1 MAYTSSQP
9 RRFLSGWSAKA
20 GKPAK
25 PAEAG
30 MKRVQFSSSFVPY
43 LFLAPQLAVIFIFFY
58 WPSVQAIQSSFYL
71 EDPFGFGASFV
82 GLANYSDAI
91 FNPEYLNIAKF
102 TVVFTVLVTFFS
114 LALGLLL
121 AVKADA
127 VIRGS
132 STYKTL
138 LISVYAIAP
147 PVAGLIGMMFFDQH
161 IGPFVKMAAFFG
173 WDMKVGL
180 NYFDTAFAMVVVAV
194 WKQIP
199 YNFIF
204 FLSGLQGVP
213 VSVREAAAIDCR
225 SGFRRFWTV
234 IMPLLAPTAFF
245 LLIIMH
251 AYLVGDIDDRLTDKW
266 TSPFRAL
273 KGRVQ
278 LQGIVRIEAQ
288 LRLQGS
294 ITITRLSIIN
304 ITYALFD
311 TFGVIDVM
319 VKDKAANNPI
329 TLVYKVFLDGFRGND
344 IGGSSAQSV
353 ILMLVVFV
361 LTIIQFRFIEK
372 RIHYN

>member
-1 MAYTSSQP
+1 
-9 RRFLSGWSAKA
+9 
-20 GKPAK
+20 
-25 PAEAG
+25 
-30 MKRVQFSSSFVPY
+30 MKRVQFSSSYVPY

-58 WPSVQAIQSSFYL
+58 WPSVQAIHSSFYI

-91 FNPEYLNIAKF
+91 FSPEYLSIAKF

-127 VIRGS
+127 IIRGS

-161 IGPFVKMAAFFG
+161 IGPFVKMAAFLG

-180 NYFDTAFAMVVVAV
+180 NYFDTAFAMIVVAV

-245 LLIIMH
+245 LL
-251 AYLVGDIDDRLTDKW
+251 
-266 TSPFRAL
+266 
-273 KGRVQ
+273 
-278 LQGIVRIEAQ
+278 
-288 LRLQGS
+288 
-294 ITITRLSIIN
+294 IIN

>member
-1 MAYTSSQP
+1 MAYTSSQS
-9 RRFLSGWSAKA
+9 RRLFAGRSAKT
-20 GKPAK
+20 GKMARA
-25 PAEAG
+25 AEAG

-58 WPSVQAIQSSFYL
+58 WPSIQAVHSSFFI
-71 EDPFGFGASFV
+71 EDPFGFGSSFV
-82 GLANYSDAI
+82 GFANYSDAI
-91 FNPEYLNIAKF
+91 FSTEYLSIAKF

-161 IGPFVKMAAFFG
+161 IGPFVRMAAMFG

-204 FLSGLQGVP
+204 FLSGLQGVS
-213 VSVREAAAIDCR
+213 VAVREAATIDCR
-225 SGFRRFWTV
+225 SGIRRFWTV

-245 LLIIMH
+245 LLII
-251 AYLVGDIDDRLTDKW
+251 
-266 TSPFRAL
+266 
-273 KGRVQ
+273 
-278 LQGIVRIEAQ
+278 
-288 LRLQGS
+288 
-294 ITITRLSIIN
+294 N
-304 ITYALFD
+304 ITYSLFD
-311 TFGVIDVM
+311 TFAVIDVM

>member
-1 MAYTSSQP
+1 VAYTSSQP

-25 PAEAG
+25 PADAG
-30 MKRVQFSSSFVPY
+30 MKRVQFSSSYVPY

-58 WPSVQAIQSSFYL
+58 WPSVQAIHSSFYI

-91 FNPEYLNIAKF
+91 FSPEYLSIAKF

-161 IGPFVKMAAFFG
+161 IGPFVKMAAFLG

-180 NYFDTAFAMVVVAV
+180 NYFDTAFAMIVVAV

-245 LLIIMH
+245 LL
-251 AYLVGDIDDRLTDKW
+251 
-266 TSPFRAL
+266 
-273 KGRVQ
+273 
-278 LQGIVRIEAQ
+278 
-288 LRLQGS
+288 
-294 ITITRLSIIN
+294 IIN

>member
-25 PAEAG
+25 PADAG
-30 MKRVQFSSSFVPY
+30 MKRVQFSSSYVPY

-58 WPSVQAIQSSFYL
+58 WPSVQAIHSSFYI

-91 FNPEYLNIAKF
+91 FSPEYLSIAKF

-161 IGPFVKMAAFFG
+161 IGPFVKMAAFLG

-180 NYFDTAFAMVVVAV
+180 NYFDTAFAMIVVAV

-234 IMPLLAPTAFF
+234 IIPLLAPTAFF
-245 LLIIMH
+245 LL
-251 AYLVGDIDDRLTDKW
+251 
-266 TSPFRAL
+266 
-273 KGRVQ
+273 
-278 LQGIVRIEAQ
+278 
-288 LRLQGS
+288 
-294 ITITRLSIIN
+294 IIN

>member
-1 MAYTSSQP
+1 
-9 RRFLSGWSAKA
+9 
-20 GKPAK
+20 
-25 PAEAG
+25 

-58 WPSVQAIQSSFYL
+58 WPSAQAIQSSFYL

-82 GLANYSDAI
+82 GFANYSDAI

-102 TVVFTVLVTFFS
+102 TVVFTILVTFFS

-204 FLSGLQGVP
+204 FLSGLQGVS
-213 VSVREAAAIDCR
+213 VAVREAAAIDCR

-245 LLIIMH
+245 LLII
-251 AYLVGDIDDRLTDKW
+251 
-266 TSPFRAL
+266 
-273 KGRVQ
+273 
-278 LQGIVRIEAQ
+278 
-288 LRLQGS
+288 
-294 ITITRLSIIN
+294 N
-304 ITYALFD
+304 ITYSLFD